1 MPNAIRRSS
10 MPSNLVMKGR
20 WLKVRD
26 EIYEDVLSKGWN
38 EKRQAFVQHY
48 GSESLDAANL
58 MMALTFF
65 MSPTDPRMLATLD
78 ATLLPLEKGG
88 LTANSLVYR
97 DKIGRTMDGLSG
109 EEGTFNICTFWLV
122 EALTRAGRHDR
133 SRLEEARMIFEG
145 IAAKQFGPSAE

>member
-65 MSPTDPRMLATLD
+65 MSPGDPRMLTTLD
-78 ATLLPLEKGG
+78 ATLLPLAKDG
-88 LTANSLVYR
+88 LTANST
-97 DKIGRTMDGLSG
+97 DTI
-109 EEGTFNICTFWLV
+109 
-122 EALTRAGRHDR
+122 
-133 SRLEEARMIFEG
+133 SRM
-145 IAAKQFGPSAE
+145 P

>member
-26 EIYEDVLSKGWN
+26 EIYEDVLSKGRN

-65 MSPTDPRMLATLD
+65 MSPGDPRMLTTLD
-78 ATLLPLEKGG
+78 ATLLPLAKDG

-97 DKIGRTMDGLSG
+97 YNIGRTMDGLSG

-122 EALTRAGRHDR
+122 EALTRAGQRGRDWS
-133 SRLEEARMIFEG
+133 SR
-145 IAAKQFGPSAE
+145 